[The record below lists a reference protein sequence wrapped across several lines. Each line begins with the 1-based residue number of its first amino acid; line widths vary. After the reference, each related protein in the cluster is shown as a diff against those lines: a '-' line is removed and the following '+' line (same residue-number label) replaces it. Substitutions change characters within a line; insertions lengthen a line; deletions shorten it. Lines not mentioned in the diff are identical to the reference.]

1 MSKSKLT
8 PPKAVLF
15 DWDNTL
21 VDSWGC
27 ILAAMNGTLR
37 RMGHAEWNLD
47 EAKDRV
53 ALSLRDSFPK
63 LFGDRWEEARDVF
76 YAEFEAIHIEH
87 LKPLPGAGAM
97 LARLA
102 ELGVT
107 LGVVSNKNGRF
118 LRQEAAHLGWDK
130 WFHRLVGATDAK
142 HDKPSVEP
150 VALALDGSGVAHGP
164 HVWFCGDA
172 EVDMHCAANSGCL
185 PILLRQEDPRP
196 GEFDRHK
203 PFVHVDGCAK
213 LADLAGELLVPI
225 SSI

>member
-1 MSKSKLT
+1 MHKNEPT
-8 PPKAVLF
+8 PPRAVIF

-37 RMGHAEWNLD
+37 RMGHAEWSMQ
-47 EAKDRV
+47 EAKARV

-102 ELGVT
+102 ELGLT

-118 LRQEAAHLGWDK
+118 LRQEAAYLGWDK
-130 WFHRLVGATDAK
+130 WFHRLVGATDAAR
-142 HDKPSVEP
+142 DKPAPEP
-150 VALALDGSGVAHGP
+150 VALTLQGSGVETGP
-164 HVWFCGDA
+164 DVWFCGDA
-172 EVDMHCAANSGCL
+172 EVDIHCAAESGCL
-185 PILLRQEDPRP
+185 PILLRKEAPRP
-196 GEFDRHK
+196 GEFGRHR
-203 PFVHVDGCAK
+203 PFIHVDGCAK
-213 LADLAGELLVPI
+213 LADLAEELLIPI
-225 SSI
+225 S